1 MKKIV
6 SSALAFL
13 LGISMLFAATA
24 CSSKHPIAEFKDK
37 MDKKGSYEVAVTM
50 SLMGMDITVT
60 TQIDGNIQYTPGTAL
75 SSEMYTE
82 TTDNGINMYSKDF
95 SGNWIKTSVGLD
107 DTDED
112 DMDFMDDK
120 ILKDLF
126 NPENYEEVEDK
137 ENTYKQK
144 SSVTFEDFSGV
155 IMTIDGDTC
164 TIEMSISEEGIG
176 YSVKM
181 TISKVGQIDLTL
193 PTVE

>member
-13 LGISMLFAATA
+13 LCFSMLFAATA

-50 SLMGMDITVT
+50 SIMGMDITVT
-60 TQIDGNIQYTPGTAL
+60 TQVDGNIQYTPGTGL

-82 TTDNGINMYSKDF
+82 TTDDGINMYVKDL
-95 SGNWIKTSVGLD
+95 SGKWTKTSVGLD
-107 DTDED
+107 DADD
-112 DMDFMDDK
+112 DMEFMDDK
-120 ILKDLF
+120 ILSELF

-137 ENTYKQK
+137 KNTYKQK
-144 SSVTFEDFSGV
+144 SSITFEEFSGV

-164 TIEMSISEEGIG
+164 TIEMSISEDGIG

-181 TISKVGQIDLTL
+181 VISKVGQINLTL
-193 PTVE
+193 PTVD